1 MTWFLFCY
9 WYEPDAPRDPVG
21 LVRMWTLADALTR
34 VGDRV
39 TLFPPRYRSALRRR
53 VCTVVPIRL
62 IHLRWLRPIS
72 YALFSFIQGLMR
84 AMLGRPDVVY
94 YRWMDSPHALVLAK
108 LLGVPCVCEVNGEPV
123 PEWLDDRTR
132 VVQSLKRLL
141 ARLALRHCDRIVVL
155 TEGLR
160 SLLHERYDV
169 PLDRMAILPSG
180 TDVQLFV
187 PRDAVA
193 ARLELGL
200 SPSRPYVGF
209 VGSFYRYQ
217 GLDALLNS
225 MMVVRKVHPTAQL
238 ILVGDGEATEALKQ
252 QAAQLGLEDSIT
264 WTGRIPYWE
273 VPVWISAM
281 SVCVAP
287 FRGDRGETS
296 PVKIFDYLA
305 CGRPVVASAIPSV
318 VSIFTADSGV
328 QLVPPDEAHPL
339 ADAIGALLNDS
350 AQCGV
355 MGAQGRRFVESRFSW
370 MAIVGQLRRWLDED
384 ITASHHAH
392 SHVL

>member
-155 TEGLR
+155 THRPLFDLMPQWDWATRDGAQAVE
-160 SLLHERYDV
+160 LLMPFENV
-169 PLDRMAILPSG
+169 
-180 TDVQLFV
+180 TV
-187 PRDAVA
+187 
-193 ARLELGL
+193 
-200 SPSRPYVGF
+200 
-209 VGSFYRYQ
+209 FYGHIHQEHHHR
-217 GLDALLNS
+217 
-225 MMVVRKVHPTAQL
+225 
-238 ILVGDGEATEALKQ
+238 
-252 QAAQLGLEDSIT
+252 
-264 WTGRIPYWE
+264 TGRI
-273 VPVWISAM
+273 V
-281 SVCVAP
+281 
-287 FRGDRGETS
+287 
-296 PVKIFDYLA
+296 
-305 CGRPVVASAIPSV
+305 
-318 VSIFTADSGV
+318 
-328 QLVPPDEAHPL
+328 
-339 ADAIGALLNDS
+339 
-350 AQCGV
+350 
-355 MGAQGRRFVESRFSW
+355 
-370 MAIVGQLRRWLDED
+370 
-384 ITASHHAH
+384 HHAAK
-392 SHVL
+392 SLIYPLPPPGSLPKKAPVAWDPARPYAGLGFRTVDAAAAGDDYSLTEWPVIQG

>member
-21 LVRMWTLADALTR
+21 LIRMWTLADALTR

-84 AMLGRPDVVY
+84 ALLARPDVVY

-123 PEWLDDRTR
+123 PEWLNDRTR

-141 ARLALRHCDRIVVL
+141 ARLALRHCDRLVVL

-160 SLLHERYDV
+160 SLLHERYEV
-169 PLDRMAILPSG
+169 PLERIAILPSG

-200 SPSRPYVGF
+200 LSSLPYVGF

-217 GLDALLNS
+217 GLDVLLNS
-225 MMVVRKVHPTAQL
+225 MVVVKKVYPTAQL
-238 ILVGDGEATEALKQ
+238 ILVGDGEATEELKQ
-252 QAAQLGLEDSIT
+252 QAAQLGLQDSIT

-273 VPVWISAM
+273 VPAWISAM

-287 FRGDRGETS
+287 FHGDRGETS
-296 PVKIFDYLA
+296 PVKLFDYLA

-328 QLVPPDEAHPL
+328 QFVPPDEARPL
-339 ADAIGALLNDS
+339 ADAIVALLNDS
-350 AQCGV
+350 AQCVV
-355 MGAQGRRFVESRFSW
+355 MGAQGCRFVESTFSW
-370 MAIVGQLRRWLDED
+370 TAIVGQFRRWLDED
-384 ITASHHAH
+384 ITPSHHAH

>member
-21 LVRMWTLADALTR
+21 LIRMWALADALTK

-53 VCTVVPIRL
+53 VCTVIPIRL
-62 IHLRWLRPIS
+62 IHLRFLRPLS
-72 YALFSFIQGLMR
+72 YALFSFIHGLMR
-84 AMLGRPDVVY
+84 ALLARPDVVY

-123 PEWLDDRTR
+123 PEWLDDRTG
-132 VVQSLKRLL
+132 VVHSLKRLS

-169 PLDRMAILPSG
+169 PLERIALLPSG

-217 GLDALLNS
+217 GLDALLS
-225 MMVVRKVHPTAQL
+225 AMLVIKTVYPTAQL
-238 ILVGDGEATEALKQ
+238 ILVGDGEAAEELKQ
-252 QAAQLGLEDSIT
+252 QAARLNLEDSIA

-318 VSIFTADSGV
+318 VSIFTTDSGV
-328 QLVPPDEAHPL
+328 QLVPPDEARPL
-339 ADAIGALLNDS
+339 ADAIIALLKDS
-350 AQCGV
+350 ARCGV

-370 MAIVGQLRRWLDED
+370 TAIAGQLRRWLDED
-384 ITASHHAH
+384 MTATHHAH